1 VFEDEAFAGAL
12 VGAISEAFRPGVGG
26 YAQDLVVQGRDWSF
40 DPGAITAPVLILHG
54 EADTLVPLAH
64 PRHTAE
70 MIKTARLLTR
80 PEQGHIS
87 LLLELPGLAAE
98 LVAPLR

>member
-1 VFEDEAFAGAL
+1 
-12 VGAISEAFRPGVGG
+12 
-26 YAQDLVVQGRDWSF
+26 
-40 DPGAITAPVLILHG
+40 HG

-64 PRHTAE
+64 PRHTVE

-87 LLLELPGLAAE
+87 LLLEIPRLAAE